1 MKKEGKSTGSKY
13 TGISYVLAIV
23 WISSMAL
30 GGFFLPVFVDT
41 LPYFKIKAI
50 QVEGNTTIPT
60 YVFSQ
65 AVGEL
70 KNNWLFIN
78 EGRLLDVLNTL
89 TGNSV
94 EDVRIDRV
102 FHKEGVFLKLHIK
115 ERKPF
120 LTVFEG
126 EKTVFFDDKGV
137 PFFSKYL
144 PGKKPYIY
152 THSVKLVKDNFSVLK
167 NLVEVCENHLP
178 LRDIYLS
185 DVSTFV
191 YTTDNTKILLP
202 PLEQIDQDSLKRL
215 ERIYNISMKAK
226 EIDLTTQGMAI
237 IKGGE

>member
-13 TGISYVLAIV
+13 TGVSYVLAMV

-30 GGFFLPVFVDT
+30 AGFFLPVLVDT
-41 LPYFKIKAI
+41 LPYFKVKTIE
-50 QVEGNTTIPT
+50 VEGNTTIPT
-60 YVFSQ
+60 YVFST

-94 EDVRIDRV
+94 EDVKIDRV
-102 FHKEGVFLKLHIK
+102 FHKDGVFLRLHVK
-115 ERKPF
+115 ERTPF
-120 LTVFEG
+120 ITVFEG

-137 PFFSKYL
+137 PFFSKYI
-144 PGKKPYIY
+144 PEKKPYIY
-152 THSVKLVKDNFSVLK
+152 THNVKLVKDNFSVLK
-167 NLVEVCENHLP
+167 NLLEVCGNHLF
-178 LRDIYLS
+178 LKDIYLS

-191 YTTDNTKILLP
+191 YTTDDTKVLLP
-202 PLEQIDQDSLKRL
+202 PLEQMDNDVLKRL